1 MKNFF
6 SKFIVGILCIPGVV
20 FAQDPLKVES
30 NDLAVGTLLGFV
42 SGVED
47 MKKVCDVIDR
57 DSKLSNAQAL
67 NKWHTR
73 NISVLND
80 LTLIKENYLH
90 DISQGDPYKYLK
102 ADIFMKNKENDSLI
116 MALNYLFKQPY
127 EQQLDMCRQWNHDLS
142 SGAKDIESVM
152 GSQLKQARKA
162 YLEKKN

>member
-57 DSKLSNAQAL
+57 DSKLSN
-67 NKWHTR
+67 
-73 NISVLND
+73 
-80 LTLIKENYLH
+80 
-90 DISQGDPYKYLK
+90 
-102 ADIFMKNKENDSLI
+102 
-116 MALNYLFKQPY
+116 
-127 EQQLDMCRQWNHDLS
+127 
-142 SGAKDIESVM
+142 VM
-152 GSQLKQARKA
+152 WFR
-162 YLEKKN
+162 